1 MQGTSAAV
9 EVEEVLSLLVAIE
22 EDPLLVANAKFSYS
36 EMLALL
42 ETLDF
47 HVGSKQHNKQCVLP
61 PELAK
66 QVIQFLI
73 IQRVDSDTVEVVGCS
88 SHDKVH
94 SLQACLSDDEN
105 TWWISG
111 EHTMPRGR
119 GCEYLELSVGP
130 KLRRLTAVSIKI
142 PPLPQGPL
150 SVREFRIEAPS
161 TTSSSTSIDG
171 ESTEWTAVSP
181 VFTVANRTGYQRF
194 MLSDP
199 VLDVSHIRLVCLT
212 NQIDPYVN
220 VEDEVMASDHV
231 PRRFECV
238 GFFSVRLE

>member
-9 EVEEVLSLLVAIE
+9 EVEEE
-22 EDPLLVANAKFSYS
+22 PLLVASAKCSYS
-36 EMLALL
+36 ELLALL

-47 HVGSKQHNKQCVLP
+47 DVGSKYKHVLP

-73 IQRVDSDTVEVVGCS
+73 IQRVDSAMVEVIGCS

-94 SLQACLSDDEN
+94 SLQACLSDDES

-111 EHTMPRGR
+111 EHSMPRGR
-119 GCEYLELSVGP
+119 GCEYIELSVGQ
-130 KLRRLTAVSIKI
+130 KLRRLKSVSIKI

-150 SVREFRIEAPS
+150 SVREFRIEAPVR
-161 TTSSSTSIDG
+161 TTTTAATTATDG
-171 ESTEWTAVSP
+171 ELTEWTAVSP
-181 VFTVANRTGYQRF
+181 VFTVDNRTGYQRF

-199 VLDVSHIRLVCLT
+199 VLDVSQVRLVCLT